1 MADRG
6 RPSSYSEEI
15 LNKAKEYLECLPED
29 EVVHSKEGL
38 SLYIG
43 VSRETIYTWCKE
55 KNEDGTLKY
64 PEFLDI
70 VEQVFAKQG
79 KTLVNKGLENKF
91 NSSIT
96 KVMLTKHEYREGI
109 EQTGKDGKDLIP
121 DTLTKE
127 EKEKL
132 LSILDDKRSS
142 E

>member
-1 MADRG
+1 MAKVG
-6 RPSSYSEEI
+6 RPSEYCDEI
-15 LNKAKEYLECLPED
+15 LDKAREYLDNLPED

-38 SLYIG
+38 ALYIG
-43 VSRETIYTWCKE
+43 ISRDTIYEWCKSR
-55 KNEDGTLKY
+55 KEDGTLKY
-64 PEFLDI
+64 PEFSYI
-70 VEQVFAKQG
+70 VEQVFSKQG

-121 DTLTKE
+121 ETLTQE

-132 LSILDDKRSS
+132 LLILDDKRSS
-142 E
+142 